1 MAGQSISH
9 YEITEGVC
17 HGRAGLAR
25 RVFCSIAGLVL
36 IAAPGRAEPPENWP
50 QFRGPSSAGLAG
62 KQSPPTEFGPTDKVL
77 WRTETPIGRSSP
89 AVWGGRIFLTA
100 FGAGKAE
107 LQTLAIDR
115 VTGKVLWQRNVAPK
129 EIEKVHSVSSPAS
142 ATPAVD
148 GDFVYV
154 YFGSYGLL
162 AFDHGGEKQWE
173 YRLPVA
179 RLSQG
184 SGVSPVVAGDRVILN
199 RDERQVQFMVALD
212 RRTGKEIWRIDH
224 PPMPGAIVRESY
236 GTPVVRD
243 GRIYLHR
250 AGELA
255 VYSLEDGRRL
265 WWLKIATT
273 GTSTPV
279 LTDDA
284 VYVGGYTPLGEESH
298 RIVLPTFDELAGRAD
313 ADGNGALDRQE
324 FPSDV
329 LLFERPEIPNIPG
342 TRLVIKRVF
351 GMVDGDK
358 NGDISRAEWDE
369 CKAMIEKKSKDHG
382 LVKVRL
388 DGAGDVTDTHMVWQ
402 ENRAVPEAPSPLVVG
417 KRAYMIKN
425 GGIVTCLDAGTGVVK
440 YRARLGALGAYY
452 SSPVAAGGRIYVAS
466 SEGVVVVLEDGDSL
480 NVLARN
486 DLGEPIF
493 ATPAFVDSVIYL
505 RTENALYAFGDE

>member
-1 MAGQSISH
+1 M
-9 YEITEGVC
+9 
-17 HGRAGLAR
+17 
-25 RVFCSIAGLVL
+25 
-36 IAAPGRAEPPENWP
+36 
-50 QFRGPSSAGLAG
+50 
-62 KQSPPTEFGPTDKVL
+62 
-77 WRTETPIGRSSP
+77 
-89 AVWGGRIFLTA
+89 
-100 FGAGKAE
+100 
-107 LQTLAIDR
+107 
-115 VTGKVLWQRNVAPK
+115 
-129 EIEKVHSVSSPAS
+129 
-142 ATPAVD
+142 
-148 GDFVYV
+148 
-154 YFGSYGLL
+154 
-162 AFDHGGEKQWE
+162 
-173 YRLPVA
+173 
-179 RLSQG
+179 SQG

>member
-162 AFDHGGEKQWE
+162 AFDQRVITAGKSSGSIGC
-173 YRLPVA
+173 RLP
-179 RLSQG
+179 
-184 SGVSPVVAGDRVILN
+184 D
-199 RDERQVQFMVALD
+199 
-212 RRTGKEIWRIDH
+212 
-224 PPMPGAIVRESY
+224 
-236 GTPVVRD
+236 
-243 GRIYLHR
+243 
-250 AGELA
+250 
-255 VYSLEDGRRL
+255 
-265 WWLKIATT
+265 
-273 GTSTPV
+273 
-279 LTDDA
+279 
-284 VYVGGYTPLGEESH
+284 
-298 RIVLPTFDELAGRAD
+298 
-313 ADGNGALDRQE
+313 
-324 FPSDV
+324 
-329 LLFERPEIPNIPG
+329 
-342 TRLVIKRVF
+342 
-351 GMVDGDK
+351 
-358 NGDISRAEWDE
+358 
-369 CKAMIEKKSKDHG
+369 
-382 LVKVRL
+382 
-388 DGAGDVTDTHMVWQ
+388 
-402 ENRAVPEAPSPLVVG
+402 
-417 KRAYMIKN
+417 
-425 GGIVTCLDAGTGVVK
+425 
-440 YRARLGALGAYY
+440 
-452 SSPVAAGGRIYVAS
+452 
-466 SEGVVVVLEDGDSL
+466 
-480 NVLARN
+480 
-486 DLGEPIF
+486 
-493 ATPAFVDSVIYL
+493 
-505 RTENALYAFGDE
+505 